1 MRRCID
7 VNKIKDS
14 LQNPDKIKRSV
25 VKNEERHQYINDE
38 TKVTLDINRGR
49 LIQSSQNKKR
59 R

>member
-49 LIQSSQNKKR
+49 LIQSSQNKKKR
-59 R
+59 